1 MEAKVEYTQDGS
13 VDFRGQPAIS
23 SKTGKCK
30 ACAFLVG
37 EHILPFLFTNTVVSS
52 YLLLKLRYSATVEYG
67 YISLVSLLKL

>member
-23 SKTGKCK
+23 SKTGKWK

-37 EHILPFLFTNTVVSS
+37 EHILPFLFTNTVVSFKFFLPI
-52 YLLLKLRYSATVEYG
+52 YF
-67 YISLVSLLKL
+67 